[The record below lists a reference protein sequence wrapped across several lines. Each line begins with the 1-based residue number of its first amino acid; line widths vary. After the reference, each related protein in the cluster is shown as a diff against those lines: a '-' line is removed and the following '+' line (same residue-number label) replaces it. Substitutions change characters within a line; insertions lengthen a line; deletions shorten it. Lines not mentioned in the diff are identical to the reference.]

1 MIFTKSRSPSRLKVL
16 SDWLHTAKEKSQQS
30 SRLRRVAIATGGFV
44 GVAAASAGISSR
56 RHREEARGDS

>member
-1 MIFTKSRSPSRLKVL
+1 MIFTKSRSQRLLKAFND
-16 SDWLHTAKEKSQQS
+16 SLHTAKEKSQRS
-30 SRLRRVAIATGGFV
+30 SKLRRVAIATGGFV

>member
-1 MIFTKSRSPSRLKVL
+1 MIFTKSRSQRLRKAFNA
-16 SDWLHTAKEKSQQS
+16 SMHTAKEKSQRS

-56 RHREEARGDS
+56 RNREEARGDS